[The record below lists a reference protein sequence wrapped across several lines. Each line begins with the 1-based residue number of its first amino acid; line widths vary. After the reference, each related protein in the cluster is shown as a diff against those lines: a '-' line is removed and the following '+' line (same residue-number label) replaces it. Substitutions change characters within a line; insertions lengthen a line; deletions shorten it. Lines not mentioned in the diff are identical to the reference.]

1 MNQPTIVL
9 FSLETW
15 DIVQANSA
23 GSRDKS
29 RYTFQPIAQ
38 KKGLQ
43 RSYDFIFEACIVGFN
58 QKPCS
63 GLSYADSGLSQRTE
77 TLKKVTA
84 TKYLYVSFVSVLKTK
99 KTQVKV
105 NIFSL
110 SAKPDNEVDFNI
122 LQYILLICTRLLY
135 EHNAISMGTPFHRFS
150 LCWRIF

>member
-1 MNQPTIVL
+1 MILYLKPASWDSIKNPVVAYRTRIVAYL
-9 FSLETW
+9 T
-15 DIVQANSA
+15 
-23 GSRDKS
+23 
-29 RYTFQPIAQ
+29 
-38 KKGLQ
+38 
-43 RSYDFIFEACIVGFN
+43 
-58 QKPCS
+58 
-63 GLSYADSGLSQRTE
+63 RTE

-105 NIFSL
+105 NFFSL

-135 EHNAISMGTPFHRFS
+135 EHNAIIMGTPFHRFS